1 MSLRRALRSIRPG
14 RSDRPAA
21 APDGGASKPQPF
33 PSACYAAH
41 SSMYFDQFGR
51 VRACCQNTEAPMGD
65 ITEQTIRE
73 IWDSVATQ
81 ELRDAL
87 RADDYSQGCG
97 FCQWQVD
104 QGDDSIVFARVFDQH
119 HVSGPRPEWPVQ
131 MEFSMT
137 NACNLQCVMCNGD
150 WSSSI
155 RTHREGRAPLPEVY
169 GDAFFEELAE
179 FLPHLRKANF
189 LGGEPFLGRE
199 PLRVLSM
206 LAELDDPPEVAVT
219 TNGTQWSSRIE
230 RICERLPI
238 SFVVSLDGLTAGTY
252 ESIRVGAD
260 HAVVMEH
267 LEHFEAAAERHGT
280 MVTLAHCVMRSN
292 VHEFSALLEFAERR
306 GYWVGINEVLYPADL
321 SLFQLPADEL
331 RRVVQQLEAD
341 PIADRLDRLRYVW
354 DGQLDALRNR
364 LAVLETGQAVMI
376 QPWGDAAVR
385 AERWEDRAT
394 RVLAEWVEDET
405 PTRVTIRTDEP
416 TATID
421 GVHEPTLR
429 DLGAERARSPEE
441 LVELLSGALG
451 APATGASE
459 ANLLHDVV
467 IGDDGPGATQVRLT
481 WDDVADHRTVFVA
494 VRNPPGPP
502 PLPDDPWGSLGRT
515 CLPGRVVVLV
525 CDPDETV
532 VEAHGDAL
540 DVVGIPNDDLVGAL
554 TADILGRIAA
564 AHDSVDLLPGPSG
577 GVADSWLDLGSADGS
592 TRRLRVLVDRSPDL
606 VTVAIGRAAG
616 P

>member
-1 MSLRRALRSIRPG
+1 MSLRRALRSIRPD
-14 RSDRPAA
+14 RSHRPAVV
-21 APDGGASKPQPF
+21 PDDRALAPQPF
-33 PSACYAAH
+33 PAACYAAH
-41 SSMYFDQFGR
+41 ASMYFDQFGR

-65 ITEQTIRE
+65 ISEQTIRE

-87 RADDYSQGCG
+87 CDDDYSQGCG

-104 QGDDSIVFARVFDQH
+104 QGDDSIVFARIFDQH

-219 TNGTQWSSRIE
+219 TNGTQWSPRIE

-292 VHEFSALLEFAERR
+292 VHEFSALLEFAENR

-321 SLFQLPADEL
+321 SLFQLPADDL
-331 RRVVQQLEAD
+331 RRVVHQLEAD

-385 AERWEDRAT
+385 AERWEDRAM

-416 TATID
+416 AATID
-421 GVHEPTLR
+421 GLHEQTLLE
-429 DLGAERARSPEE
+429 LGAEQARSPEQ
-441 LVELLSGALG
+441 LVELLSDALG
-451 APATGASE
+451 APSSGTGE

-467 IGDDGPGATQVRLT
+467 IGSDGPGATQIRLT
-481 WDDVADHRTVFVA
+481 WDDVIDHRTVFVA

-502 PLPDDPWGSLGRT
+502 PLPDDPWADLLDTSA
-515 CLPGRVVVLV
+515 PGAIVVLT
-525 CDPDETV
+525 CDATEVVTDVEGDTV
-532 VEAHGDAL
+532 TVLGLEPA
-540 DVVGIPNDDLVGAL
+540 DLLGQA
-554 TADILGRIAA
+554 TERILGRVTSAA
-564 AHDSVDLLPGPSG
+564 DRVEFGPGPSG
-577 GVADSWLDLGSADGS
+577 READSTLELHAADG
-592 TRRLRVLVDRSPDL
+592 TVRRLRVLVDRGDV
-606 VTVAIGRAAG
+606 VTVAIGLTPASS
-616 P
+616 